1 MRKLRVKDL
10 HSKEIIANNNS
21 GLKIFQKILDK
32 IFQNYASFINI
43 NR

>member
-21 GLKIFQKILDK
+21 GSKILQKIHDK
-32 IFQNYASFINI
+32 IFQNYASFMNI